1 MKNAFASPSPRK
13 VPSWR
18 NRWRTRVAAATALA
32 TLLGSVALVSPA
44 AAQEPPSN
52 LVRHGPNLTMVL
64 ANCERA
70 ADTTAALELARHS
83 RNAAAAC
90 LSDDGVPAELS
101 TLIATFAPDRVIVV
115 GGPDAVPAA
124 VMDELSAAVR
134 GAYRWVVIQRL
145 GGATRAETAAAAARV
160 ALDTPDRVG
169 RDTIVLVVAD
179 GWNEA
184 DIDTAREFAAGFED
198 VALAYFSPATVA
210 DGLSEAM
217 ASLITDYRPARIVFA
232 GLADEA
238 GIAAEAATQSV
249 LQVIESDISV
259 ERVALAPDAPSLAV
273 DTATLTSVAH
283 TTFEAISAGDRIRV
297 SASDEAEE
305 PPFLALT
312 MASGMRGIGSTLF
325 TVRADGSDRMLRTVD
340 HNGWEW
346 DYRNGRLAWADDEK
360 RVMAAAPDTEGELL
374 VDEGTW
380 PWWSPDG
387 SHLMTWNNTDTDDN
401 DRLDF
406 FEAILH
412 GVDGSARRSLGQMDS
427 RTWYYGDI
435 RDFIWSRDGANLA
448 YVTGHIDAE
457 TGEEVNQARIEPTDG
472 STPPVT
478 LADDAIILRWSPDSR
493 HLLYATPHE
502 CEADPGDESWVL
514 WLASADGSETRE
526 IGPVHYHAW
535 TVVIVN
541 PWSPDGQHFAY
552 EALDPD
558 DCSTELRIA
567 TVEAEED
574 GDGDGDGS
582 GDGSTGSDAE
592 PVSIAR
598 NVEFLGWSP
607 DSTYLEYGEE
617 TDIPVTDY
625 LLPELSWVAHR
636 DGSSQRFIGELSP
649 SAFGWLFWSHDG
661 THTSYTEMLRDDDGN
676 VTGLVAR
683 TERADG
689 EGEVTTLALAG
700 NALSWSDDGRAAYV
714 AQHDDDGDGVPE
726 REALYVHTPG
736 SPDGDVELV
745 HTLPAPTRVAIW
757 SPDGSHL
764 IYASGSIESL
774 IGWFRDRGR
783 GVNVWGIETDQP
795 RWMHRLI
802 TDVTW
807 GDWQPDPDAE

>member
-1 MKNAFASPSPRK
+1 MATP
-13 VPSWR
+13 
-18 NRWRTRVAAATALA
+18 VAART
-32 TLLGSVALVSPA
+32 
-44 AAQEPPSN
+44 QPPN
-52 LVRHGPNLTMVL
+52 FVRHGPNLTLVL
-64 ANCERA
+64 ANCSNA
-70 ADTTAALELARHS
+70 ADTTAALALARHS

-90 LSDDGVPAELS
+90 LSDDGVAPELAEL
-101 TLIATFAPDRVIVV
+101 IGEFAPDRVMVL
-115 GGPDAVPAA
+115 GGPEAVPPA
-124 VMDELSAAVR
+124 VMDELSASVR
-134 GAYRWVVIQRL
+134 SAYRWAVIQRL
-145 GGATRAETAAAAARV
+145 GGATRAETAAAAARIG
-160 ALDTPDRVG
+160 LDTPERVG
-169 RDTIVLVVAD
+169 PDTMVLIVAD

-184 DIDTAREFAAGFED
+184 DINIAREFAAGFDD

-210 DGLSEAM
+210 NGLAEAT
-217 ASLITDYRPARIVFA
+217 ASLIADYRPARIVFA

-238 GIAAEAATQSV
+238 GIAAEAATEAV
-249 LQVIESDISV
+249 LAAISSDVSV
-259 ERVALAPDAPSLAV
+259 ERVALATGTTAPAV
-273 DTATLTSVAH
+273 DTETLSGTAR
-283 TTFEAISAGDRIRV
+283 TTFEAISRGERIRPGV
-297 SASDEAEE
+297 DDESEG
-305 PPFLALT
+305 PPFLVLT
-312 MASGMRGIGSTLF
+312 EASGIRGIGSTLF
-325 TVRADGSDRMLRTVD
+325 TVRADGSDRTLRTAD

-346 DYRNGRLAWADDEK
+346 DHSDGRLAWADDEE
-360 RVMAAAPDTEGELL
+360 RVLAATPDSPGELL
-374 VDEGTW
+374 VEEGTW

-387 SHLMTWNNTDTDDN
+387 THLIVWKNADTDD
-401 DRLDF
+401 DGRLDS
-406 FEAILH
+406 FEALLFEA
-412 GVDGSARRSLGQMDS
+412 DGTPLRSLGQMES

-435 RDFIWSRDGANLA
+435 RDFIWSRDGTHMA
-448 YVTGHIDAE
+448 YITGHIDPE
-457 TGEEVNQARIEPTDG
+457 TDEEVNEARIEPTDG

-502 CEADPGDESWVL
+502 CEADPTDESWVL

-535 TVVIVN
+535 TIVIVN

-558 DCSTELRIA
+558 DCSTELRIS
-567 TVEAEED
+567 TVG
-574 GDGDGDGS
+574 GDGNV
-582 GDGSTGSDAE
+582 DAE

-617 TDIPVTDY
+617 TDVPVTDY
-625 LLPELSWVAHR
+625 LLPEQSWVAHR
-636 DGSSQRFIGELSP
+636 DGSSKRFVGELSP
-649 SAFGWLFWSHDG
+649 SAYGWVFWSHDG
-661 THTSYTEMLRDDDGN
+661 THISYTEMLRDDDGN

-689 EGEVTTLALAG
+689 DGDPITLAEPG

-736 SPDGDVELV
+736 SPHGDVELV
-745 HTLPAPTRVAIW
+745 HTLPATTRIAIW
-757 SPDGSHL
+757 SPEDTHL

-783 GVNVWGIETDQP
+783 GVNVWGIETGQP

-807 GDWQPDPDAE
+807 GDWQPDPDVE